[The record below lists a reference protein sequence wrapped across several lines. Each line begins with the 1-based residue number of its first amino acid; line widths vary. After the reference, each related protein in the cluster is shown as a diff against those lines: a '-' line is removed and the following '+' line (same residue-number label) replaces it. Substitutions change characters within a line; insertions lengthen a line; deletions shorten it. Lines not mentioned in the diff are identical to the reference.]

1 MKLVLKRIAKL
12 AKLVVST
19 GEIKYRGENMLPAN
33 ELPTDIQHRI
43 DNFIN
48 DRMQDNL
55 SRKDA
60 LEVLAN
66 YVELKTGEKMKGSQ
80 LKSWMYESTAIPV
93 AKLSAITKS
102 FSE

>member
-1 MKLVLKRIAKL
+1 
-12 AKLVVST
+12 
-19 GEIKYRGENMLPAN
+19 MLPAN
-33 ELPTDIQHRI
+33 ELPTDVQHRI

-48 DRMQDNL
+48 DRMKDNL

-80 LKSWMYESTAIPV
+80 LKSWIYGSITIPTV
-93 AKLSAITKS
+93 KFSAITKS